1 MTDELEKLKAAFR
14 QERASDPD
22 PDARHAA
29 IHAAMLQFEELEQ
42 EKSETAGQGSA
53 APVRLKT
60 RAGEFA
66 ARILRRFSMT
76 LTRSRLSYILAGSV
90 SLAAIVLVVNL
101 NSGNLPGLSSW
112 RGKQQ
117 EQPASAGGG
126 LLSLHSGESEVPVPA
141 PPMEELAE
149 PDVSYDVAADSS
161 AAPASG
167 AVAPMAAAPSLA
179 ARKMTDGRARSMQK
193 TRELRSVG
201 GLVSSNIAP
210 GTDALT
216 PVYQDQG
223 RDRFSNVPDNPV
235 KRVADDPVSTF
246 SADVDTAS
254 YAFIR
259 GSLNMGVLPPKDAV
273 RIEEMINYFDYD
285 YPVPADRSQPFKADV
300 SIMPTP
306 WNAETRL
313 LRIGI
318 KGYEIERAEAPKAN
332 LVFLIDTSGSMDAP
346 DKLPLLRQAFRM
358 LVSNLRPDDLVSIVT
373 YAGSAG
379 TVLEPTKASETGKIM
394 AALDN
399 LSAGGSTAG
408 GEGIRQAYQLAE
420 EHMDKT
426 GINRVILATDG
437 DFNVGISDP
446 EQLKDF
452 VERKRDTGVTLSVLG
467 FGRGNYN
474 DLLMQELAQNG
485 NGNASYI
492 DTLSEARKVL
502 VDEASSTL
510 FPIAKDVKFQVE
522 FNPAEVSEYRLIGY
536 ETRKLEREDF
546 NNDKVDAGDIGA
558 GHTVTALYEFRPASA
573 SGALI
578 EPLRYQSE
586 AKPASADT
594 TDEIA
599 FLKIRY
605 KLPDEDVSKLIT
617 TPIGADAV
625 KDKIPDASND
635 TRFAAAVAGFGEI
648 LKGGKYTGTYSL
660 DDVLALAASAR
671 GNDPYNYRG
680 SFLEL
685 VRLAKSAG
693 AMEPL
698 KK

>member
-1 MTDELEKLKAAFR
+1 
-14 QERASDPD
+14 
-22 PDARHAA
+22 
-29 IHAAMLQFEELEQ
+29 
-42 EKSETAGQGSA
+42 
-53 APVRLKT
+53 
-60 RAGEFA
+60 
-66 ARILRRFSMT
+66 MT
-76 LTRSRLSYILAGSV
+76 LTRSRLSYILAGGV
-90 SLAAIVLVVNL
+90 SLAALVLVVNL
-101 NSGNLPGLSSW
+101 NSRNLPRLSPQQ
-112 RGKQQ
+112 GDQ
-117 EQPASAGGG
+117 EQAAPAGGG
-126 LLSLHSGESEVPVPA
+126 LVSLNSAKPEAPA
-141 PPMEELAE
+141 PVVEEQASPE
-149 PDVSYDVAADSS
+149 VSYDVAVEP
-161 AAPASG
+161 APAPG
-167 AVAPMAAAPSLA
+167 AVAPMAAAPSMA
-179 ARKMTDGRARSMQK
+179 AQKMADGRARSMGPMRIQQ
-193 TRELRSVG
+193 SFG
-201 GLVSSNIAP
+201 GQLSSGIAP
-210 GTDALT
+210 QAEVAP

-259 GSLNMGVLPPKDAV
+259 KSLNRGVLPPKDAV
-273 RIEEMINYFDYD
+273 RIEEMVNYFDYD

-313 LRIGI
+313 IRIGI
-318 KGYEIERAEAPKAN
+318 KGYEIERAQAPKAN
-332 LVFLIDTSGSMDAP
+332 LVFLIDTSGSMNAP
-346 DKLPLLRQAFRM
+346 DKLPLLRQGFRM
-358 LVSNLRPDDLVSIVT
+358 LVSNLRPDDTVSIVT

-379 TVLEPTKASETGKIM
+379 TVLEPTRASETGKIF

-399 LSAGGSTAG
+399 LSAGGHTAG
-408 GEGIRQAYQLAE
+408 GEGIRHAYQLAG
-420 EHMDKT
+420 EHIDKT

-536 ETRKLEREDF
+536 ETRTLQREDF

-558 GHTVTALYEFRPASA
+558 GHTVTALYEYRPASA
-573 SGALI
+573 SGTLI
-578 EPLRYQSE
+578 EPLRYQTE
-586 AKPASADT
+586 AKSDPADKA
-594 TDEIA
+594 DEIA

-617 TPIGADAV
+617 NPIGKNAV
-625 KDKIPDASND
+625 KDKITDVSND

>member
-1 MTDELEKLKAAFR
+1 
-14 QERASDPD
+14 
-22 PDARHAA
+22 
-29 IHAAMLQFEELEQ
+29 
-42 EKSETAGQGSA
+42 
-53 APVRLKT
+53 
-60 RAGEFA
+60 
-66 ARILRRFSMT
+66 MT

>member
-22 PDARHAA
+22 PEARHAA

-42 EKSETAGQGSA
+42 EKNETAGQGSA

-60 RAGEFA
+60 RASEIA
-66 ARILRRFSMT
+66 ARILRRISMT
-76 LTRSRLSYILAGSV
+76 LTRSRLSYVLAGSV

-112 RGKQQ
+112 RGEQ
-117 EQPASAGGG
+117 EPESSGSGV
-126 LLSLHSGESEVPVPA
+126 LSLHSGKSEAPVPA
-141 PPMEELAE
+141 PPVEELAE
-149 PDVSYDVAADSS
+149 PDVSYDVAADSAS
-161 AAPASG
+161 APASG
-167 AVAPMAAAPSLA
+167 AIAPMAAAPSLA
-179 ARKMTDGRARSMQK
+179 ARKMTDGGARSMAQ
-193 TRELRSVG
+193 TRELRAVG
-201 GLVSSNIAP
+201 GLVPSNVAP
-210 GTDALT
+210 QAEVSP

-273 RIEEMINYFDYD
+273 RIEEMVNYFDYD

-313 LRIGI
+313 MRIGI

-332 LVFLIDTSGSMDAP
+332 LVFLIDTSGSMNAP

-358 LVSNLRPDDLVSIVT
+358 LVSNLRPDDTVSIVT

-379 TVLEPTKASETGKIM
+379 TVLEPTKVSETGKIL

-408 GEGIRQAYQLAE
+408 GEGIRQAYQLAG
-420 EHMDKT
+420 EHIDKT

-452 VERKRDTGVTLSVLG
+452 VERKRETGVTLSVLG

-558 GHTVTALYEFRPASA
+558 GHSVTALYEFRPSSA

-578 EPLRYQSE
+578 EPLRYQTE
-586 AKPASADT
+586 AKSDTADKA
-594 TDEIA
+594 DEIA
-599 FLKIRY
+599 FLKMRY

-625 KDKIPDASND
+625 KAEISEASND

-648 LKGGKYTGTYSL
+648 LKGGKYTGSYSL